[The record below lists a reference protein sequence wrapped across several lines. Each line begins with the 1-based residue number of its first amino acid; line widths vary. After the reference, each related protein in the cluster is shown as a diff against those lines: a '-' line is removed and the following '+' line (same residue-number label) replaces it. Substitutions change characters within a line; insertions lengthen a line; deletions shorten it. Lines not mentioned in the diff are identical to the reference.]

1 MNIREDPRNSTA
13 MQIDKIL
20 VQTTAIPKERH
31 IPPERQ
37 QQINDEL
44 EYYNYKYKA
53 REWSIRGS

>member
-13 MQIDKIL
+13 VQIDKIL
-20 VQTTAIPKERH
+20 VQATGIPKERH